1 MLSCTR
7 GGGESRFAPVWVLRA
22 RTPLGAPPSRPAPAG
37 RGPKAL
43 PSGGGGHRALR
54 MKWGWGWG
62 ASSEGEPQSLLYPSP
77 PSPQPLPNPVGPL
90 RTCAGG
96 GGSLSAPHRAQ
107 HRAQHRAAQRSAAR
121 GGHGPARPG
130 PLRSV
135 RSRGGGGAPGRA
147 ERNGDVR
154 ARGRR
159 PRGWGGRGGRPRL
172 VLLRPP
178 SPSTAPS
185 FLRGGPVG
193 KRRLPVRLRDGAH
206 TEWLHTRCTRVAR
219 ALHTPRTAAPPALW
233 IRCAPRAPHAEFPSC
248 VGAAPAR
255 TLRVLSTERSPPP
268 RHTQP

>member
-1 MLSCTR
+1 MGEGPCIIDAELHA
-7 GGGESRFAPVWVLRA
+7 GGWGEPLRSRVGSQSADPIGRPPLPSRTCGSRPQSAAVGGR
-22 RTPLGAPPSRPAPAG
+22 RTPRSAHEV
-37 RGPKAL
+37 
-43 PSGGGGHRALR
+43 GG
-54 MKWGWGWG
+54 GWG

-206 TEWLHTRCTRVAR
+206 TEWLHTRCTRTAHPAHCSTAR
-219 ALHTPRTAAPPALW
+219 ALDTLRAPRTARGIPVLRGRR
-233 IRCAPRAPHAEFPSC
+233 ICAHI
-248 VGAAPAR
+248 AR
-255 TLRVLSTERSPPP
+255 SE
-268 RHTQP
+268 H